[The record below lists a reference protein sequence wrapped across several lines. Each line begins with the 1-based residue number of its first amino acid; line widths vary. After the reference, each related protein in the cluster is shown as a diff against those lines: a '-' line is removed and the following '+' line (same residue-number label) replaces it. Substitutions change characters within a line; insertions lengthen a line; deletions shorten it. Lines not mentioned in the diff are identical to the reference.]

1 MEDVHLTPRELL
13 RAVIRRLH
21 WVLLAAIFRAACSV
35 FVCAGSWLLA
45 PHHTPPQ
52 APSMF
57 LHPRQ
62 RVLPIP
68 GPPPRPL
75 TAAQKA
81 GQAPAWFSWR
91 ATGFWIWRHSSW
103 LRTAPQ
109 RTCGLWSPHP
119 AWGTLEA
126 LSISVSHRD
135 PQTATLLANAI
146 LDTAPA
152 EILRIVHTGRIEV
165 VDRAVLPVQ
174 PDAPTP
180 WHAAALAACIT
191 GFSAGLAAALAG
203 FREKRKRIARLRR
216 RVYVDHGVT
225 EGRAD

>member
-13 RAVIRRLH
+13 RAIIRRLH
-21 WVLLAAIFRAACSV
+21 WVLLAAILGGMFGFCLCR
-35 FVCAGSWLLA
+35 FWL
-45 PHHTPPQ
+45 PPQ
-52 APSMF
+52 YTATGS
-57 LHPRQ
+57 LY
-62 RVLPIP
+62 VSIP
-68 GPPPRPL
+68 GSESADPGTASAAL
-75 TAAQKA
+75 TAAQKLA
-81 GQAPAWFSWR
+81 KTCLVLLESDRVLDQAAQQLAPDCTAED
-91 ATGFWIWRHSSW
+91 
-103 LRTAPQ
+103 LRPMVSASCLGDT
-109 RTCGLWSPHP
+109 
-119 AWGTLEA
+119 EA

-203 FREKRKRIARLRR
+203 FREKRKHIARLRR

>member
-1 MEDVHLTPRELL
+1 MVSASCLGDT
-13 RAVIRRLH
+13 
-21 WVLLAAIFRAACSV
+21 
-35 FVCAGSWLLA
+35 
-45 PHHTPPQ
+45 
-52 APSMF
+52 
-57 LHPRQ
+57 
-62 RVLPIP
+62 
-68 GPPPRPL
+68 
-75 TAAQKA
+75 
-81 GQAPAWFSWR
+81 
-91 ATGFWIWRHSSW
+91 
-103 LRTAPQ
+103 
-109 RTCGLWSPHP
+109 
-119 AWGTLEA
+119 EA
-126 LSISVSHRD
+126 LSDSVSHRD

-180 WHAAALAACIT
+180 WQAAALAACIT